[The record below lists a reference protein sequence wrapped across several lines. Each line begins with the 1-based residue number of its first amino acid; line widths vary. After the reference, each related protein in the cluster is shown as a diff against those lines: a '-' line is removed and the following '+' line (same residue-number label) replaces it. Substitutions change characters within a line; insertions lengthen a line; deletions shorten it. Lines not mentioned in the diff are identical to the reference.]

1 MKVSRERYQHGSV
14 RKVPRSQ
21 GFAWEFRFYLTAPDG
36 KRKLKVQTFD
46 SLKYPT
52 ERDVRKAVEGQ
63 LSALNAGTL
72 GGKLAATMGTIIERY
87 MAEDFLAKAAALF
100 DGKLGRIPHP
110 SVLAIATRHRVSA
123 YDARFLSLADQLGS
137 RLITEDARLR
147 AAAPALTQ
155 SLAEALAAA

>member
-1 MKVSRERYQHGSV
+1 MLLVDTNVVAYLLIEGDYTEAAQELRARDSDWRSEAFLLVEFTNVLVSSIA
-14 RKVPRSQ
+14 RKRM
-21 GFAWEFRFYLTAPDG
+21 T
-36 KRKLKVQTFD
+36 
-46 SLKYPT
+46 
-52 ERDVRKAVEGQ
+52 
-63 LSALNAGTL
+63 LS
-72 GGKLAATMGTIIERY
+72 
-87 MAEDFLAKAAALF
+87 MAEDFLAKVFSLF
-100 DGKLGRIPHP
+100 DGKLGRIPHA

>member
-1 MKVSRERYQHGSV
+1 MLLVDTNVVAYLLIEGDHTKAAQKLHSRDPDWRSEDFLLVEFTNVLVSSIA
-14 RKVPRSQ
+14 RKRM
-21 GFAWEFRFYLTAPDG
+21 T
-36 KRKLKVQTFD
+36 
-46 SLKYPT
+46 
-52 ERDVRKAVEGQ
+52 
-63 LSALNAGTL
+63 LS
-72 GGKLAATMGTIIERY
+72 
-87 MAEDFLAKAAALF
+87 MAEDFLAKAVALF
-100 DGKLGRIPHP
+100 DGKLGRIPHA

>member
-1 MKVSRERYQHGSV
+1 MLLVDTNVVAYLLIEGDHTKAAQKLHSRDPDWRSEAFLLVEFTNVLFSSIA
-14 RKVPRSQ
+14 RKRM
-21 GFAWEFRFYLTAPDG
+21 T
-36 KRKLKVQTFD
+36 
-46 SLKYPT
+46 
-52 ERDVRKAVEGQ
+52 
-63 LSALNAGTL
+63 LS
-72 GGKLAATMGTIIERY
+72 

-100 DGKLGRIPHP
+100 DGKLGRIPHA

-137 RLITEDARLR
+137 RLITDDARLR